1 MRWSSST
8 ASAKADAADESSL
21 ARDHA
26 RYRAP
31 ECLNGA
37 AGDQRS
43 DLYSLGVIFYEMLT
57 GAPPAGAALPRLD
70 GELARFQDLLD
81 HLLAKDPA
89 HRYADTAAALHAI
102 EQISL

>member
-1 MRWSSST
+1 
-8 ASAKADAADESSL
+8 
-21 ARDHA
+21 
-26 RYRAP
+26 
-31 ECLNGA
+31 
-37 AGDQRS
+37 
-43 DLYSLGVIFYEMLT
+43 MLT